1 MDVTLWI
8 KIIGYGV
15 DGIVIAATRFRR
27 RSGGRAFIAKMNI
40 VDNRMRDEAIEMIF
54 NRTAFENF
62 FQIFASQIRD
72 W

>member
-1 MDVTLWI
+1 MGCTVLLLLPQDL
-8 KIIGYGV
+8 GGGV
-15 DGIVIAATRFRR
+15 
-27 RSGGRAFIAKMNI
+27 GGRAFIAKMNI